1 MSSNLRIG
9 GLASGM
15 DIDQLVSDLMK
26 AQRMRL
32 DTIKQKKQVVEWQQE
47 DYRTLNNTLRTLRDN
62 VFKMKLQGTYL
73 TKKATSSNEGLV
85 KVTASGSA
93 AAGNYSVK
101 VNRLADNAKSTSY
114 DTVLYDNSNA
124 YLTFDQRLTDPAAVF
139 GAGNISFKIN
149 GKLIELNPASTTE
162 NIDTLVSKI
171 NGSGAGVTATYDKTL
186 NRMFLVSNTTGV
198 DSKISVTD
206 TNSNADVLFQA
217 LKLDST
223 AKISSSAAVSFD
235 VKGATIEQQLGF
247 AITDT
252 VDFTINGKAIQITN
266 TDTIDSMVEKIN
278 SSGAGVTAYYHKTLN
293 KMFIESTAS
302 GSSAQINFESAD
314 SDATVLLNDKL
325 HLNLDLSATVDKTGS
340 DLPDDNGQDAEIEL
354 NGVVIHQSANQFS
367 IAGLNYDLTGTS
379 STETVN
385 VTVSRDTDAVYD
397 SIKSFV
403 DLYNTTIALINDEIT
418 EKSDGYLPLTDDQ
431 REELSDDQEK
441 QWEDKAR
448 KGILR
453 NDHIL
458 SSTVSKMR
466 SSMSSVVPGV
476 SNTKYDILS
485 EIGITT
491 GDYSERGKLYI
502 DETKLKD
509 ALSKDPDAVME
520 LFTKS
525 SDTYSQ
531 KGIAARLYD
540 DLTAGINSL
549 IDKAGAESDFSQYDD
564 SILGKQIEDYD
575 EEIDRWEERLEVLE
589 DRYWKQFT
597 AMEEAIQKMNSQSSW
612 LSLQFGSS
620 Q

>member
-1 MSSNLRIG
+1 MCS
-9 GLASGM
+9 
-15 DIDQLVSDLMK
+15 SDL
-26 AQRMRL
+26 
-32 DTIKQKKQVVEWQQE
+32 
-47 DYRTLNNTLRTLRDN
+47 
-62 VFKMKLQGTYL
+62 
-73 TKKATSSNEGLV
+73 
-85 KVTASGSA
+85 
-93 AAGNYSVK
+93 
-101 VNRLADNAKSTSY
+101 
-114 DTVLYDNSNA
+114 
-124 YLTFDQRLTDPAAVF
+124 
-139 GAGNISFKIN
+139 
-149 GKLIELNPASTTE
+149 
-162 NIDTLVSKI
+162 
-171 NGSGAGVTATYDKTL
+171 
-186 NRMFLVSNTTGV
+186 
-198 DSKISVTD
+198 
-206 TNSNADVLFQA
+206 NSNADVLFQA